1 MHYSDKPIF
10 IVNGHPR
17 AGKDTFTDIL
27 GEQVP
32 IVKYSIIDKVKTV
45 AKSMLGWKGYKRE
58 VDRKFLCDL
67 KNLTTEYN
75 DMSFMD
81 VYDKVQEFYEDDTK
95 SVMFIDMREPE
106 DIERAKR
113 VFGARTIFIKNDR
126 VKPITTN
133 PADAGVEN
141 YEYDFVIENNGTL
154 AEFEDNIRKFY
165 YDEFLVNDYKNDVD
179 GL

>member
-27 GEQVP
+27 GELVP
-32 IVKYSIIDKVKTV
+32 VYKYSIIDKVKKI
-45 AKSMLGWKGYKRE
+45 AKFIGWKGYKRE
-58 VDRKFLCDL
+58 IDRKFLFDL
-67 KNLTTEYN
+67 KNLTSEYN
-75 DMSFMD
+75 DMAFMD
-81 VYDKVQEFYEDDTK
+81 VYDKVKEFYEDDSK
-95 SVMFIDMREPE
+95 SIMFIDMREPE

-141 YEYDFVIENNGTL
+141 YEYDFIIENNGTL
-154 AEFEDNIRKFY
+154 EDFKDNIRKFY
-165 YDEFLVNDYKNDVD
+165 YGEFLENDYRNDIS
-179 GL
+179 GI